1 MYNGPVDKK
10 RGRGRPP
17 KLTDAQRKEIAR
29 RFRNECANALALE
42 FGVGKTTVYNIA
54 AKDKDAA

>member
-1 MYNGPVDKK
+1 MYNGSVSNK

-29 RFRNECANALALE
+29 RFKKEDASALALE
-42 FGVGKTTVYNIA
+42 FGVGKTTIYNIA
-54 AKDKDAA
+54 AKGKDAA